1 MKQRKWIHLVIAT
14 GLVLFLTAGL
24 GADPTSAA
32 TSSSLQNR
40 LDDIKQKQLN
50 SADKLDTSK
59 TKLAQVNQK
68 QNTVLAAIVVS
79 DRQIKSMQD
88 QITQKRQEVALNQVA
103 SGQLEKEV
111 RVIGKRIARRG
122 KVLGSRIRT
131 IYINGGAVSYVD
143 VLMGSN
149 SFGNFLNRLLAVK
162 TITDHDNQI
171 INAQKRDQKA
181 QAEKQKTIQAG
192 LVQTRRDLAGLSRM
206 NQNLTQEKAAQKG
219 LLAKL
224 DGQETDLNAVVMS
237 SKEESAVLSAQASV
251 VNRQIS
257 DLGKQQEEAKKNTD
271 AAGNTAS
278 KVKSEP
284 GTSVSASITQ
294 ASSSVTPPSTAS
306 GTSSSPA
313 PSSSGSASDS
323 GNSSG
328 SVKTP
333 ESGSQ
338 FIRPAAGVITSEFGY
353 RSFDHKVHPG
363 IDIANSTGTPIHAAA
378 DGVVFLAYPSSS
390 YGNCVM
396 ISHRV
401 NGQLYTTVYAHMTN
415 YVVSTGQT
423 VSQGQVIGYMGATGD
438 AFGTHLHFELYIGP
452 WTAPPHIGA
461 VNPRNY
467 ISF

>member
-1 MKQRKWIHLVIAT
+1 VIAT

-24 GADPTSAA
+24 GAGPTLAA

-40 LDDIKQKQLN
+40 LDGIKEKQLN
-50 SADKLDTSK
+50 SADKLNTSK
-59 TKLAQVNQK
+59 TKLVQVNQK
-68 QNTVLAAIVVS
+68 QNTVLAAIVAS
-79 DRQIKSMQD
+79 DRQIKGMQD
-88 QITQKRQEVALNQVA
+88 QIAQKRQEIALNQAA

-111 RVIGKRIARRG
+111 KVISKRIARRG
-122 KVLGSRIRT
+122 KLLGSRIRT
-131 IYINGGAVSYVD
+131 IYINGGAVSYLD

-149 SFGNFLNRLLAVK
+149 SFGNFLNRLIAVK

-171 INAQKRDQKA
+171 INAQKKDQKA
-181 QAEKQKTIQAG
+181 QAEKQKTIQTG
-192 LVQTRRDLAGLSRM
+192 LVQTRQDLAGLSRL
-206 NQNLTQEKAAQKG
+206 NQNLTTEKATQKG

-224 DGQETDLNAVVMS
+224 NSQETDLNAQVMS

-251 VNRQIS
+251 VNRQIA
-257 DLGKQQEEAKKNTD
+257 DLRTQEEAKKNTVSS
-271 AAGNTAS
+271 GNTAT

-284 GTSVSASITQ
+284 GTSVSVSITR
-294 ASSSVTPPSTAS
+294 ASSSATPPSTVS
-306 GTSSSPA
+306 GSSTSSPS

-323 GNSSG
+323 GSSSG
-328 SVKTP
+328 AAKTP
-333 ESGSQ
+333 ESGNH

-396 ISHRV
+396 ISHRI
-401 NGQLYTTVYAHMTN
+401 NGRLYTTVYAHMTN

-438 AFGTHLHFELYIGP
+438 AFGTHLHFELYVGS